1 MPGTVGFYPWT
12 RGKKFS
18 TIIFVNTFLCDRPRA
33 CVRAYIFINREISRK
48 KIKKKKKSPGGGRKR
63 KKPGSALFSPLPGI
77 PSPLRCLTAG
87 FGMGPGV
94 PTVPSPPDSFLS
106 PYVPWKPDLTLHVPS
121 LRWLLCIAPD
131 LACSIHQRW
140 ILSEIKSSGY

>member
-1 MPGTVGFYPWT
+1 MPGTVEFYPWT

-18 TIIFVNTFLCDRPRA
+18 TIIFVNTFLLIVLAHTYARTYLLIGGLQKEDLQ
-33 CVRAYIFINREISRK
+33 NE
-48 KIKKKKKSPGGGRKR
+48 KSPGGGRKR

>member
-18 TIIFVNTFLCDRPRA
+18 TIIFVNTFLLIVLAHTYARTYLLIGGLQKVDPQ
-33 CVRAYIFINREISRK
+33 NE
-48 KIKKKKKSPGGGRKR
+48 KSPGGGRKR

-131 LACSIHQRW
+131 LACSIHHRW